1 MTNRHR
7 HTLIKA
13 DIPSSPSCVLLEVSP
28 APLLRPDWRA
38 TPCLWPRKCVPR
50 GHSTGQGGRRC
61 LHWQS
66 NIGLDRFLESNTQ
79 IHPILLLDNSKY
91 LYFPPFSLQF
101 WVRKKKLLR
110 KMISLNFSKN
120 VLDILSIC
128 FCSDDQI
135 CFNYLLVVFLLFSDS
150 LWQFWQSLTVYTII

>member
-13 DIPSSPSCVLLEVSP
+13 DIPSSPSCALLEVSP
-28 APLLRPDWRA
+28 AALLRQDWGA
-38 TPCLWPRKCVPR
+38 TPCLRPRKCVPR

-101 WVRKKKLLR
+101 WVRKKRCWGKWYPWISA
-110 KMISLNFSKN
+110 KMYLIFYQFAF
-120 VLDILSIC
+120 VLTIKSVSTICWLC
-128 FCSDDQI
+128 FC
-135 CFNYLLVVFLLFSDS
+135 CFLTVSDS
-150 LWQFWQSLTVYTII
+150 FDSFWQSTL